1 MTDAKRPDRPKP
13 PSRSD
18 PLKPRE
24 MTYSLFGFVD
34 NVIQRSV
41 DEARNGLA
49 QTKKRLGLGSS
60 ARDPESTDD

>member
-13 PSRSD
+13 PSRSN

-24 MTYSLFGFVD
+24 MTHSLFGFLD

-41 DEARNGLA
+41 DEARDGLA
-49 QTKKRLGLGSS
+49 QTKKRLGLGSP
-60 ARDPESTDD
+60 AKDRESTDE